1 MTKCGNISVTFVT
14 SKSRIVPLKKSIT
27 MPQLELLEN
36 FILPNLIR
44 SVYNWLSEEIF
55 IEELICWTDSFIL
68 LSWIKAVYQELKL
81 FVQNRVIKIRG
92 SRVLLGKSR
101 NTVDRPVNRLYPLE
115 TNFKFVLTDSEQNKV
130 QAVMKEGTCRPKRE
144 DTELEKFRMRYA
156 PGINWRGGSGK
167 YSDIYL
173 LYIIKHMRIVK
184 IKSYWFSWKFVLK
197 VIRRPFWTQ
206 SSEK

>member
-36 FILPNLIR
+36 FILPNLIC
-44 SVYNWLSEEIF
+44 SVYNSLSEEIF

-156 PGINWRGGSGK
+156 PGIN
-167 YSDIYL
+167 
-173 LYIIKHMRIVK
+173 
-184 IKSYWFSWKFVLK
+184 
-197 VIRRPFWTQ
+197 
-206 SSEK
+206 